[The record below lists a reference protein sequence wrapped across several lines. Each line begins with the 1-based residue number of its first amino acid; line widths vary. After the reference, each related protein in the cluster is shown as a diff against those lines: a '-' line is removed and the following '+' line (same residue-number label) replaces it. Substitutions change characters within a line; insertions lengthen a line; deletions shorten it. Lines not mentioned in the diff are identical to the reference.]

1 MKKVNLKVLFALVL
15 SSTMLS
21 SGLLFAAD
29 AAPASGNP
37 LGGFFPLIIIFV
49 IFYFFLIRPQQKKS
63 KEHQNLINAL
73 KKDDKIITSGGIYGT
88 VTAVKGDVVEVKIA
102 ENVKVMVAKTAIS
115 TVIPPETSAAPVEP
129 EIVK

>member
-1 MKKVNLKVLFALVL
+1 MKKRDQKVLFASILGGA
-15 SSTMLS
+15 MLS
-21 SGLLFAAD
+21 SGALFAAD
-29 AAPASGNP
+29 APASGNP

-63 KEHQNLINAL
+63 KEHQAMINAL

-88 VTAVKGDVVEVKIA
+88 VTGVKGDIVELKIA
-102 ENVKVMVAKTAIS
+102 ENVKVLVAKSAIS
-115 TVIPPETSAAPVEP
+115 TVVPPETPAVVDT